1 MRRNR
6 SDVNVFETLKDLTE
20 TFIKQDVVNFL
31 DEQGNNALTE
41 YALREI
47 IKKFNEL
54 NFDLDQEDFDRSY
67 NIINKQISVVQ
78 KPSQSLKNGTVKWLD
93 EYKKNNKD
101 QTFHYWTRYKERV
114 LETKLK
120 PRIIYEL
127 DKTTDKIIDYCGNPA
142 LQESPLI
149 IKGLVMGQVQSGKT
163 GNYTGVIAKAQLM
176 LGISV

>member
-1 MRRNR
+1 M
-6 SDVNVFETLKDLTE
+6 SMSFETLKDLTE
-20 TFIKQDVVNFL
+20 TFIKQDVVKFL

-47 IKKFNEL
+47 IRKKFNEL

-120 PRIIYEL
+120 PRIVYEL

-142 LQESPLI
+142 LQEQP
-149 IKGLVMGQVQSGKT
+149 VD
-163 GNYTGVIAKAQLM
+163 Y
-176 LGISV
+176 